1 MCGPDG
7 RTSINGTPVW
17 WCDGPYC
24 RRHSKPVH
32 ACAEAMVERGYV
44 LALSPDKTLELQ
56 QAVSDM
62 PVVGV
67 DSAVVASSPQM
78 LSAADREG
86 EPLAPDEIKL
96 AAWGLQYEM
105 IDEPLAE
112 SDGNVIDDVING
124 NVIDEP
130 TTPVPSEPT
139 PIVGGEVSER
149 AILDQALAE
158 QSTSSVM
165 AEPLVDK
172 GESTKPTDAPLVDE
186 EGETHAPDDSTD

>member
-24 RRHSKPVH
+24 RQHSKPVH
-32 ACAEAMVERGYV
+32 ICAEAIAKRGYV

-62 PVVGV
+62 PLVGV

-78 LSAADREG
+78 LSVADREG
-86 EPLAPDEIKL
+86 EPLAPDEIRL
-96 AAWGLQYEM
+96 VAWGLQYEM

-112 SDGNVIDDVING
+112 SDGD
-124 NVIDEP
+124 VIDEP
-130 TTPVPSEPT
+130 SEPL
-139 PIVGGEVSER
+139 PLVGSEVSEQ
-149 AILDQALAE
+149 AIFEQALAKE
-158 QSTSSVM
+158 HTSSVM
-165 AEPLVDK
+165 AEPLVDE
-172 GESTKPTDAPLVDE
+172 GESTERTKPTKPTDAPLVDE
-186 EGETHAPDDSTD
+186 EGETHAPDNSTD